1 MKRQDMV
8 LHGAEQLFT
17 AERSIKTAMCDT
29 AALISSLSRM
39 GNDGVSVMLG
49 QEAFEEAAATFLALT
64 NARGAIVR
72 THTALDEV
80 KTQLG
85 CGAMA
90 MGGTE
95 AKPPRT
101 DDTTLAQPRHAAIV
115 HTGTATDDPVLFPPR
130 RAA

>member
-1 MKRQDMV
+1 MV
-8 LHGAEQLFT
+8 LNGAEQLFT

-29 AALISSLSRM
+29 AALISSLSQM
-39 GNDGVSVMLG
+39 SNEGLSVMIG

-64 NARGAIVR
+64 TARGAIVR
-72 THTALDEV
+72 THTALDGV
-80 KTQLG
+80 KVQLG

-90 MGGTE
+90 MGGTD

-101 DDTTLAQPRHAAIV
+101 GDAMLLQ
-115 HTGTATDDPVLFPPR
+115 PR

>member
-1 MKRQDMV
+1 MKDEVQKQEMVRQ
-8 LHGAEQLFT
+8 GAEQLFT

-29 AALISSLSRM
+29 AALISSLSSM
-39 GNDGVSVMLG
+39 SANGVSVMIG
-49 QEAFEEAAATFLALT
+49 QEAFEEAAATFTALT
-64 NARGAIVR
+64 TARGAIVR

-80 KTQLG
+80 KVQLG

-95 AKPPRT
+95 GKPRKS
-101 DDTTLAQPRHAAIV
+101 DDALLIQ
-115 HTGTATDDPVLFPPR
+115 PR

>member
-1 MKRQDMV
+1 MV
-8 LHGAEQLFT
+8 RHGAEQLFT
-17 AERSIKTAMCDT
+17 AERSIKMAMCDT
-29 AALISSLSRM
+29 AALISSLSQM
-39 GNDGVSVMLG
+39 SSSNDISVMIG

-72 THTALDEV
+72 THSALDDV

-90 MGGTE
+90 AGGTGT
-95 AKPPRT
+95 KPPKS
-101 DDTTLAQPRHAAIV
+101 DDAVLIQP
-115 HTGTATDDPVLFPPR
+115 L